1 MIAIEHYE
9 LFMAYTP
16 PMKGDVEKIRAALKK
31 PIVMIGLMG
40 AGKTKIGGMIAEAL
54 GIPFID
60 ADHEIEATAGCTIA
74 DIFERYGEPA
84 FRDLERKVVTRLLSD
99 EVKVVAT
106 GGGAV
111 MNAQTASVIWDKSI
125 AIWIR
130 AELDV
135 LVERTSRNNKRPL
148 LKNGD
153 PRAILKDLMDRRYP
167 VYANAHIVVDTDTGE
182 MDDMKNRALYA
193 LTDYLMKQE

>member
-1 MIAIEHYE
+1 MEN
-9 LFMAYTP
+9 
-16 PMKGDVEKIRAALKK
+16 IRAHLTK

-40 AGKTKIGGMIAEAL
+40 AGKTKIGGLLADSL
-54 GIPFID
+54 CIPFVD
-60 ADHEIEATAGCTIA
+60 ADQEIEATAGCSIA

-84 FRDLERKVVTRLLSD
+84 FRDLERKVVARLLSD
-99 EVKVVAT
+99 EAKVVAT

-111 MNAQTASVIWDKSI
+111 MNDRTASLIWSQSI

-148 LKNGD
+148 LRNGD

-167 VYANAHIVVDTDTGE
+167 VYANAHIVVDTDAGE
-182 MDDMKNRALYA
+182 MEDMKCRALNA
-193 LTDYLMKQE
+193 LAEYLKVKG